1 MANVDLRFAN
11 MRKLKRS
18 NSIMETFGIEKY
30 GITSPKSVNRNLSP
44 AVLTETALKTE
55 KARLTDKGALLI
67 ETGK

>member
-1 MANVDLRFAN
+1 
-11 MRKLKRS
+11 
-18 NSIMETFGIEKY
+18 METFGIEKY

-67 ETGK
+67 ETGKYTGRSPKDLSLIHI